1 MLNRRKFVTLSG
13 AGLVLAST
21 GAWFKLNGV
30 KSVSEKSFTS
40 IYGSK
45 INVLVWGK
53 GPSSEFLMDKLSNHS
68 QIQITGLIQVDNLG
82 NTSKFST
89 YSNFNEVLNKN
100 IPIDVICVVGH
111 KPGHSALMELKNLNA
126 DLWLD
131 RPSDLD
137 NHKCASLNESFA
149 QKNKKVLFA
158 YMTENDLMFMANN
171 VISV

>member
-30 KSVSEKSFTS
+30 KSVSEKSFTN

-45 INVLVWGK
+45 INMLVWGK
-53 GPSSEFLMDKLSNHS
+53 GPSSEYHIDKLLNHPH
-68 QIQITGLIQVDNLG
+68 IQIAGLVQADNLV
-82 NTSKFST
+82 NSSNLTT
-89 YSNFNEVLNKN
+89 YSNFNEVVNKN
-100 IPIDVICVVGH
+100 IPFDVIYVVGH
-111 KPGHSALMELKNLNA
+111 KPGNSALMDLKHLNA
-126 DLWLD
+126 DIWLD

-137 NHKCASLNESFA
+137 NHKCESLNGSFA
-149 QKNKKVLFA
+149 QKNKMVLFA
-158 YMTENDLMFMANN
+158 YMTENDLMFMNNN